1 MMFDHP
7 EKKLTNDQKRLF
19 LMNAA
24 IALQAAYQ
32 GNSDEKLM
40 LKLKARDAIEIV
52 LAGTVAQP
60 ITPWLQNE
68 IAPYCE
74 PFDDLHFF
82 RMAGLSGAVAEGND
96 GLIDAF
102 GERILQVD
110 LGL

>member
-1 MMFDHP
+1 M
-7 EKKLTNDQKRLF
+7 TNDQKRLF
-19 LMNAA
+19 LIDAA

-60 ITPWLQNE
+60 ITTWLQNE
-68 IAPYCE
+68 IVPHCE
-74 PFDDLHFF
+74 PFNDLHVF
-82 RMAGLSGAVAEGND
+82 RMAALSGVVMKGND
-96 GLIDAF
+96 GLIEAY